1 MKTASKKAFTLIEV
15 IISVTI
21 TAFVVLGVIQMSN
34 HNSDMVHYILKRGN
48 AELDNALFLTEKI
61 AKYNGDKKNAYDMLI
76 DEFSIS
82 DFEARDILKK
92 IEKKITVTEEA
103 PIPVGEEGSAPIFTF
118 YSREVLLNGDY
129 PSRYYTFK

>member
-21 TAFVVLGVIQMSN
+21 TAIVVLGVIQMSN
-34 HNSDMVHYILKRGN
+34 HNADMVHYILKRGN
-48 AELDNALFLTEKI
+48 AELDNSLFLTEKVVR
-61 AKYNGDKKNAYDMLI
+61 YSGDKKNAYDMLI
-76 DEFSIS
+76 DEFGIS

-103 PIPVGEEGSAPIFTF
+103 SIPVGMEDSAPLFTF
-118 YSREVLLNGDY
+118 YSREVLLNGEY